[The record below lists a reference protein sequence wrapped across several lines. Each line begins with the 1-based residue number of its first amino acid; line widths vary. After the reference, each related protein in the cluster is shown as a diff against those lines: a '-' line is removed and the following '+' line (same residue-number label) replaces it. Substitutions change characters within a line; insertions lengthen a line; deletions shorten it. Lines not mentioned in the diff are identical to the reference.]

1 MTTDLGLFGHFL
13 LIYANCT
20 FLLLYC
26 QVNKFRKSTVTM
38 AWVKRQHF
46 IGCPIRRF
54 NVVIGPLSLNNSFSI
69 CVLKK
74 ETVLLFGYSS
84 TLHHP
89 VATTIKCQFLRGQLL
104 IFSCILRVQYIC
116 LRFMH
121 LYFTP

>member
-1 MTTDLGLFGHFL
+1 MNTDLGLLGHFL
-13 LIYANCT
+13 LIYTNCT

-38 AWVKRQHF
+38 AWVKRQDF

-74 ETVLLFGYSS
+74 ETVILFGYSS

-89 VATTIKCQFLRGQLL
+89 VAATIKCEFLRGQLL
-104 IFSCILRVQYIC
+104 IISCILRVQYLC

-121 LYFTP
+121 FYFTP

>member
-1 MTTDLGLFGHFL
+1 MNTDLGLLGHFL
-13 LIYANCT
+13 LIYTNCT

-38 AWVKRQHF
+38 AWVKRQDF

-74 ETVLLFGYSS
+74 ETVILFGYSS

-104 IFSCILRVQYIC
+104 IISCILRVQYLC